1 MGWLYCLLDDTHE
14 FAGQIFEVRLVPQ
27 LEGEGFEGLPR
38 VVLAAVEAAVYERL
52 DAVPDGVEEGRDQ
65 ERRCHHSQLGS
76 LSRKGDPGSLQH
88 GDAAEVQE
96 PEHGGQGPV
105 DQGAVDHDIYVVE
118 AILEYRQ
125 SHRRRYREEP
135 NQEQH
140 VAHHGAVEGRP
151 DAHYHDGQREQRY
164 AVGYPF
170 DLLALPPPRPAKSHY
185 EGRDQSYRDG
195 DQKH

>member
-14 FAGQIFEVRLVPQ
+14 LAGQIFEVRLVPQ

-76 LSRKGDPGSLQH
+76 LSRKGDPGPLQH
-88 GDAAEVQE
+88 GDADEVQQGE
-96 PEHGGQGPV
+96 DDAQGPV
-105 DQGAVDHDIYVVE
+105 DQGAVDDDVYVVE

-125 SHRRRYREEP
+125 SHRRRYR
-135 NQEQH
+135 
-140 VAHHGAVEGRP
+140 
-151 DAHYHDGQREQRY
+151 
-164 AVGYPF
+164 
-170 DLLALPPPRPAKSHY
+170 
-185 EGRDQSYRDG
+185 
-195 DQKH
+195 